1 MAALLTIAVMVA
13 IFDLALFAATREEDT
28 DERCPDLFNEE
39 DE

>member
-1 MAALLTIAVMVA
+1 MTAIIDWALY
-13 IFDLALFAATREEDT
+13 AATREKET

>member
-1 MAALLTIAVMVA
+1 MTAMI
-13 IFDLALFAATREEDT
+13 DWALFAATREEDT

>member
-1 MAALLTIAVMVA
+1 MAVLLIISAMVA
-13 IFDLALFAATREEDT
+13 VFYWALFAATREEDM